1 MESTETALT
10 GGVPRFMTVEGVS
23 FLSEDDDETRMVGD
37 GAEDCSS
44 GLGMATLLK

>member
-10 GGVPRFMTVEGVS
+10 GGVPRSMTVEGVS
-23 FLSEDDDETRMVGD
+23 SLSEGDDGTRMVGD

-44 GLGMATLLK
+44 GLEMATLLK